1 MTNINR
7 LIATVVCMALIFTMM
22 PTVTLAKDTNIIFS
36 EPFDGVATNGTS
48 DKITVT
54 GEKSKTILIGDKNKA
69 VHILAG
75 DTTTVKVPF
84 NTTAKKYVIS
94 FDITGDSRIN
104 GKISLGSGTADM
116 PVVVITDNM
125 ITTDKGKRAGSINY
139 TTFNRIALAI
149 NKKTGTYTLYINDK
163 ATLRDWKLPANG
175 NFDSFSIT
183 RDAKMTES
191 IYLDNLC
198 VYEGNEI
205 LKNLPG
211 CTYSDEGTEFV
222 DITDDLGDFSF
233 FKSNYI
239 THRYVAYPNTSFVDN
254 KNEIICEKF
263 DYTNAEEGD
272 RIIFTKTNDSDC
284 YMNITAKIFTTY
296 RSGKVYKYY
305 KLSGDFMCDFDGEG
319 SANIFMLRDNI
330 TTGSN
335 IDVYAVRVNADGS
348 LTLHNGTTVS
358 GVATK
363 GKWFNVTMYLNLES
377 HTSTIFVDG
386 KKVAD
391 NAKLK
396 AEMEN
401 LALTRVQMRSGSY
414 TGELQCRNMEFT
426 GLAQPY
432 NGEEI
437 WTSMFSDDAAIEGYL
452 ADKICFHYYGE
463 NMWFGGAKAPLTSK
477 PVYEGGEL
485 YVAVADFNTAYGADV
500 SFDGAKATLGDKEIT
515 LENAPI
521 QQDGIVLVPVM
532 ETAQKLLG
540 YYTFDDTNGFIITSK
555 NEIYF
560 DASEEVP
567 YHKREIIT
575 GYINRFSTLQYL
587 YDFMLFD
594 RPSKEYLLEKF
605 NEATDN
611 GAQHPRIMA
620 TTEDFDRIKELYK
633 TDEYMKSI
641 VDGIIRSADSYCNQD
656 PIFYKFDDNLRTTN
670 TGNRLRERMQVLGL
684 AYQVTG
690 EQKYVDC
697 AWANLEAL
705 NRFPDI
711 NPGHPID
718 TGSYGAGIAVGYD
731 WFYHAFTPE
740 QRANIEENAKRLHL
754 TVIHDGF
761 YGRSPVRGGPDGN
774 INVIGY
780 YNKWISNYNIWV
792 NGGSVMMAAAFM
804 DVYPDMCSDLMAHSI
819 RSLEYAFKN
828 LYPEGAWVES
838 SNYWEIVATYMA
850 YTFGTLDTIYGTDFK
865 LSQFPGTERTGLVN
879 LALRSMSRGV
889 YNYHDASM
897 AECYASYT
905 LPFLGK
911 YFNQPVLLAAR
922 YGTMTRAY
930 DSRMKAQGAHLFDAL
945 YYEPGIDP
953 MDIEQLPKVVTAE
966 GLELFAVHKDYTDYD
981 GLFFASHAGPVSFY
995 HSHNDCGDFVLD
1007 LNGIRWAYSLP
1018 AEDYNSSLA
1027 SNEKYRMRTEGHNTI
1042 SINNGSALNQSEKTY
1057 APIIAVEEGDGGA
1070 YAVYDMTD
1078 LYQNVK
1084 DYKRGFYISDNFSTV
1099 TVRDEIDLNKDNSE
1113 IYWFMH
1119 TEAQCEVVDDRMVIL
1134 SQNGKTLALNFET
1147 DAKDADVSVM
1157 NAVPLATSPEG
1168 KGQNPNDGV
1177 RKVAIRIVGS
1187 GKVNLAVRLAEMPG
1201 MVDTTPISQWTAPA
1215 KAEENA
1221 DNANY
1226 GYKLIINGNAYENFS
1241 YVPVIDTSRMPA
1253 LGVEPV
1259 DPSMHAE
1266 IDVSGSLTRSN
1277 IIRVYNSDKTRHKI
1291 YVVPYSTTLGVK
1303 EMAYDE
1309 IKITDY
1315 TVSAEHQ
1322 AENPS
1327 IHMFDNDFATRWT
1340 TLNKGETAVFDI
1352 GSVQTIDGF
1361 AAGFW
1366 QSGVRT
1372 YYLDIYTSTDGVN
1385 WESAGSVT
1393 SEKGPEEYQIFKM
1406 PGTTARYIKIIGQGN
1421 SANIN
1426 TNILEFRVL
1435 RLKEAFR

>member
-1 MTNINR
+1 MTNIKK
-7 LIATVVCMALIFTMM
+7 LTAIVVCMALMFTMM
-22 PTVTLAKDTNIIFS
+22 PAAALAEDSNIIFS
-36 EPFDGVATNGTS
+36 EPFDGVPTNGAS

-54 GEKSKTILIGDKNKA
+54 GAKSRTIDIGYNNKA
-69 VHILAG
+69 VQIVAG
-75 DTTTVKVPF
+75 DAATVKVPF
-84 NTTAKKYVIS
+84 ATSAKKYVIS
-94 FDITGDSRIN
+94 FDILGDSRIN
-104 GKISLGSGTADM
+104 AKISLGAGNSDTVLLGIADNA
-116 PVVVITDNM
+116 V
-125 ITTDKGKRAGSINY
+125 TTDKGKRAGSISSVA
-139 TTFNRIALAI
+139 FSRVSVAI
-149 NKKTGTYTLYINDK
+149 NKKSGTYTLYINDEV
-163 ATLRDWKLPANG
+163 ALRDWKLPANSD
-175 NFDSFSIT
+175 FDSFSIS
-183 RDAKMTES
+183 RESKMTES
-191 IYLDNLC
+191 IYLDNIC
-198 VYEGNEI
+198 VYEGEEPAQTLPKEAYSNE
-205 LKNLPG
+205 G
-211 CTYSDEGTEFV
+211 MEFV

-239 THRYVAYPNTSFVDN
+239 THRYVAYPNTTFVDN
-254 KNEIICEKF
+254 KNEVICEKF
-263 DYTNAEEGD
+263 DYTNAEKGD
-272 RIIFTKTNDSDC
+272 RIIFKKINDSDC

-296 RSGKVYKYY
+296 RSSKVYKYY

-319 SANIFMLRDNI
+319 SANIFFLRDNI

-348 LTLHNGTTVS
+348 LTLYNGTTVS
-358 GVATK
+358 GAATK
-363 GKWFNVTMYLNLES
+363 GKWFNVTMYLNLAD
-377 HTSTIFVDG
+377 HTATMFVDG
-386 KKVAD
+386 KKVLD
-391 NAKLK
+391 NAKLNQ
-396 AEMEN
+396 EMEN
-401 LALTRVQMRSGSY
+401 LALTRVQMRSGAY
-414 TGELQCRNMEFT
+414 TGEMQCRNMEFT
-426 GLAQPY
+426 GLDKPY

-437 WTSMFSDDAAIEGYL
+437 WTSMFSEDTAIEDYL
-452 ADKICFHYYGE
+452 ADKITFHYHAE
-463 NMWFGGAKAPLTSK
+463 NMWYNGAKAPLTAK
-477 PVYEGGEL
+477 PVYEDGEM
-485 YVAVADFNTAYGADV
+485 YVSAQDFNTAYGVTAL
-500 SFDGAKATLGDKEIT
+500 FNGAKAALGDKEVA
-515 LENAPI
+515 LEKAPK
-521 QQDGIVLVPVM
+521 QQGGTVLVPVM

-567 YHKREIIT
+567 YHKRETIT
-575 GYINRFSTLQYL
+575 GYINRLSTLQYI
-587 YDFMLFD
+587 YDYMMFE
-594 RPSKEYLLEKF
+594 RPDKEYLLEKF
-605 NEATDN
+605 NQATDN
-611 GAQHPRIMA
+611 GAQHPRILA
-620 TTEDFDRIKELYK
+620 TAEDFDRIKALYK
-633 TDEYMKSI
+633 TDEYMKNI
-641 VDGIIRSADSYCNQD
+641 VDAIIKSADSYCAQE
-656 PIFYKFDDNLRTTN
+656 PIFYKFDDNLRTTT

-718 TGSYGAGIAVGYD
+718 TGSYGVGIAIGYD
-731 WFYHAFTPE
+731 WMYHAFTPE

-804 DVYPDMCSDLMAHSI
+804 DVYPDMCSDLMENSI

-838 SNYWEIVATYMA
+838 SNYWEIVANYMG
-850 YTFGTLDTIYGTDFK
+850 YTFGTLDTIYGTDFN
-865 LSQFPGTERTGLVN
+865 LSRFPGTERTGLVN
-879 LALRSMSRGV
+879 LALRSMSKGV

-930 DSRMKAQGAHLFDAL
+930 DSRMKAQGAHVFDAL

-953 MDIEQLPKVVTAE
+953 MNIEQLPKVVTAE
-966 GLELFAVHKDYTDYD
+966 GLELFAVHRDYTDYD
-981 GLFFASHAGPVSFY
+981 SLFFASHAGPVSFY

-1007 LNGIRWAYSLP
+1007 LNGQRWAYSLP

-1027 SNEKYRMRTEGHNTI
+1027 GNERYRMRTEGHNTVT
-1042 SINNGSALNQSEKTY
+1042 INNGTAFNQSANTY
-1057 APIIAVEEGDGGA
+1057 APMIATDEGEGGA
-1070 YAVYDMTD
+1070 YAVYDMTE
-1078 LYQNVK
+1078 LYPDVN
-1084 DYKRGFYISDNFSTV
+1084 DYKRGFYISDNFRTV

-1119 TEAQCEVVDDRMVIL
+1119 TEAQCEVIDDRTVIM
-1134 SQNGKTLALNFET
+1134 SQNGESLALNFET
-1147 DAKDADVSVM
+1147 DAEDAAVTIMD
-1157 NAVPLATSPEG
+1157 AVPLFTSPEG
-1168 KGQNPNDGV
+1168 KGQNPNLGI
-1177 RKVAIRIVGS
+1177 RKVAIRMVGS
-1187 GKVNLAVRLAEMPG
+1187 GKVNLTVRMAEMAG
-1201 MVDTTPISQWTAPA
+1201 TVDTAPISEWTAPA
-1215 KAEENA
+1215 KADTAA
-1221 DNANY
+1221 DNADY
-1226 GYKLIINGNAYENFS
+1226 GYSIAINGTTFDNLTYI
-1241 YVPVIDTSRMPA
+1241 PVIDTSAMPQI
-1253 LGVEPV
+1253 GI
-1259 DPSMHAE
+1259 DPTDESMHAE
-1266 IDVSGSLTRSN
+1266 IEMSDSLDKAN
-1277 IIRVYNSDKTRHKI
+1277 IVRVYNSDRSRCKI
-1291 YVVPYSTTLGVK
+1291 YIVPYSTTLGVK

-1309 IKITDY
+1309 IEIKDY
-1315 TVSAEHQ
+1315 SVTAEPQ
-1322 AENPS
+1322 PENGS
-1327 IHMFDNDFATRWT
+1327 VNMFDNDFSTRWT

-1372 YYLDIYTSTDGVN
+1372 YNLDVYTSTDGVS
-1385 WESAGSVT
+1385 WEFTGSVA
-1393 SEKGPEEYQIFKM
+1393 SEKAPEEYQIFKM
-1406 PGTTARYIKIIGQGN
+1406 PGTTARYIKVIGQGN

-1435 RLKEAFR
+1435 RLKETFR